1 MSLTYKEAG
10 VDIDKQN
17 LLIKGIKS
25 IVKSTHGPE
34 VIGGI
39 GGFAGRFRLDLSSY
53 KDPVLVSST
62 DGVGTKI
69 KIALMADS
77 HENIG
82 VDLVGMIVN
91 DIIVDGANPMF
102 FLDYMAMGRLNVERG
117 KVLVSGMARGCKE
130 AGCALIGGE
139 TAEMPGIYRDDE
151 YDLAGFGVGIVDS
164 DKIIDGSRI
173 SAKDILIG
181 LHSSG
186 VHSNGYSLV
195 RKVLFDQE
203 KLDIDAYIEDLG
215 KTLAE
220 ELLTPTR
227 IYVKSVMNI
236 LRSFEIRGIVH
247 ITGGGFI
254 DNIPR
259 VLPGRCCAVI
269 RQGSWPVLPIFSFMQ
284 DLGRIEDF
292 EMYRTFN
299 MGIGMV
305 LVVAEKDADDLMLR
319 LKGLKEPASV
329 IGYVRSLKKGEERV
343 VFEQ

>member
-1 MSLTYKEAG
+1 
-10 VDIDKQN
+10 
-17 LLIKGIKS
+17 
-25 IVKSTHGPE
+25 
-34 VIGGI
+34 
-39 GGFAGRFRLDLSSY
+39 
-53 KDPVLVSST
+53 
-62 DGVGTKI
+62 
-69 KIALMADS
+69 
-77 HENIG
+77 
-82 VDLVGMIVN
+82 MIVN

-247 ITGGGFI
+247 VTGGGFI

-269 RQGSWPVLPIFSFMQ
+269 RRGSWPVLPIFSFMQ

>member
-39 GGFAGRFRLDLSSY
+39 GGFAGRYRLDTASY

-69 KIALMADS
+69 KIALMADN

-82 VDLVGMIVN
+82 IDLVGMIVN
-91 DIIVDGANPMF
+91 DIIVDGANPLF

-139 TAEMPGIYRDDE
+139 TAEMPGIYNDDE
-151 YDLAGFGVGIVDS
+151 YDLAGFGVGLVDS

-173 SAKDILIG
+173 SAKDVIIG

-195 RKVLFDQE
+195 RKVLFEQE
-203 KLDIDAYIEDLG
+203 KLDINTYIEDLG

-227 IYVKSVMNI
+227 IYVKSVMNA
-236 LRSFEIRGIVH
+236 LRTFEIRGIVH

-259 VLPGRCCAVI
+259 VLPARCCAVI
-269 RQGSWPVLPIFSFMQ
+269 RRGSWTVPPIFGFMQ
-284 DLGRIEDF
+284 DLGRIEDL

-299 MGIGMV
+299 MGIGMALIV
-305 LVVAEKDADDLMLR
+305 SEKDADDLMLR
-319 LKGLKEPASV
+319 FKGLKEPASV
-329 IGYVRSLKKGEERV
+329 IGYVRSLKKGEDRV

>member
-39 GGFAGRFRLDLSSY
+39 GGFAGRFRLDFSTY

-82 VDLVGMIVN
+82 IDLVGMIVN

-247 ITGGGFI
+247 VTGGGFI

-269 RQGSWPVLPIFSFMQ
+269 RRGSWPVLPIFSFMQ

>member
-39 GGFAGRFRLDLSSY
+39 GGFAGRFRLDFSTY

-164 DKIIDGSRI
+164 DKIIDG
-173 SAKDILIG
+173 
-181 LHSSG
+181 
-186 VHSNGYSLV
+186 
-195 RKVLFDQE
+195 
-203 KLDIDAYIEDLG
+203 
-215 KTLAE
+215 
-220 ELLTPTR
+220 
-227 IYVKSVMNI
+227 
-236 LRSFEIRGIVH
+236 
-247 ITGGGFI
+247 
-254 DNIPR
+254 
-259 VLPGRCCAVI
+259 
-269 RQGSWPVLPIFSFMQ
+269 
-284 DLGRIEDF
+284 
-292 EMYRTFN
+292 
-299 MGIGMV
+299 
-305 LVVAEKDADDLMLR
+305 
-319 LKGLKEPASV
+319 
-329 IGYVRSLKKGEERV
+329 
-343 VFEQ
+343 

>member
-17 LLIKGIKS
+17 LLIKGIRS

-39 GGFAGRFRLDLSSY
+39 GGFAGRFRLDLANY

-62 DGVGTKI
+62 DGVGTKL

-91 DIIVDGANPMF
+91 DIIVDGANPLF

-117 KVLVSGMARGCKE
+117 KALVSGMARGCKE

-139 TAEMPGIYRDDE
+139 TAEMPGVYNEDE
-151 YDLAGFGVGIVDS
+151 YDLAGFGVGVVDS

-173 SAKDILIG
+173 SAKDVLVG

-195 RKVLFDQE
+195 RKVLFERE
-203 KLDIDAYIEDLG
+203 KLDIDSYIEDLG
-215 KTLAE
+215 RTLAE

-227 IYVKSVMNI
+227 IYVKSVLNI
-236 LRSFEIRGIVH
+236 LRNFEIKGIVH

-259 VLPGRCCAVI
+259 VLPKRSCAVI
-269 RQGSWPVLPIFSFMQ
+269 RKGSWTVPPIFRFIQ
-284 DLGRIEDF
+284 DLGTIEDT

-305 LVVAEKDADDLMLR
+305 LVVSEKDADDIMHR
-319 LKGLKEPASV
+319 LKGLKEPATV
-329 IGYVRSLKKGEERV
+329 IGTVKSLKKGEDAVLFQE
-343 VFEQ
+343 

>member
-17 LLIKGIKS
+17 LLIKGIRS

-39 GGFAGRFRLDLSSY
+39 GGFAGRFRLDLANY

-62 DGVGTKI
+62 DGVGTKL
-69 KIALMADS
+69 KIALMADN
-77 HENIG
+77 HDNIG

-91 DIIVDGANPMF
+91 DIIVDGANPLF

-117 KVLVSGMARGCKE
+117 KALVSGMARGCKE

-139 TAEMPGIYRDDE
+139 TAEMPGVYNEDE
-151 YDLAGFGVGIVDS
+151 YDLAGFGVGVVDS

-173 SAKDILIG
+173 SAKDVLVG

-195 RKVLFDQE
+195 RKVLFERE
-203 KLDIDAYIEDLG
+203 KLDIDSYIEDLG
-215 KTLAE
+215 RTLAE

-227 IYVKSVMNI
+227 IYVKSVLNI
-236 LRSFEIRGIVH
+236 LRNFEIKGIVH

-259 VLPGRCCAVI
+259 VLPKRSCAVI
-269 RQGSWPVLPIFSFMQ
+269 RKGSWTVPPIFRFIQ
-284 DLGRIEDF
+284 DLGRIEDT

-305 LVVAEKDADDLMLR
+305 LVVSEKDADDIMHR
-319 LKGLKEPASV
+319 LKGLKEPATV
-329 IGYVRSLKKGEERV
+329 IGTVKSLKKGEDAVLFQE
-343 VFEQ
+343 

>member
-39 GGFAGRFRLDLSSY
+39 GGFAGRFRLDFSTY

-247 ITGGGFI
+247 VTGGGFI